1 VRVEDVLVAQLPN
14 ALQVYERSEDV
25 GREAAVFEAFD
36 PLGVKLAGDVAKVS
50 ACGVIPEGVERH
62 QRFWRR

>member
-14 ALQVYERSEDV
+14 TLQVVERGEDV
-25 GREAAVFEAFD
+25 GREAVVFEALD

-50 ACGVIPEGVERH
+50 ACGVIPEGGEGH
-62 QRFWRR
+62 

>member
-1 VRVEDVLVAQLPN
+1 VLPN
-14 ALQVYERSEDV
+14 ALQVFERGEHV
-25 GREAAVFEAFD
+25 GREAAVFEALD

-50 ACGVIPEGVERH
+50 ACGVIPEGVERR